1 MNPISDPTK
10 TPMNTTPNTST
21 LAFKMQL
28 RTEVPGVVAEYKKR
42 HDEIWPE
49 LATALRE
56 AGIFDYWIFLDEA
69 TLTLFAVLKRRP
81 GDATADA
88 NFAALDTL
96 PVMRR
101 WWDHMA
107 PLMLVEPGNK
117 PLQWP
122 LPAMFHLA

>member
-1 MNPISDPTK
+1 MSTDAI
-10 TPMNTTPNTST
+10 TTT
-21 LAFKMQL
+21 AFKMQL
-28 RTEVPGVVAEYKKR
+28 RADFPGVVAAYRQR
-42 HDEIWPE
+42 HDELWPE
-49 LATALRE
+49 LAQALRE

-69 TLTLFAVLKRRP
+69 TLALFAVLKRRP
-81 GDATADA
+81 GEATADA
-88 NFAALDTL
+88 HFAALDTL